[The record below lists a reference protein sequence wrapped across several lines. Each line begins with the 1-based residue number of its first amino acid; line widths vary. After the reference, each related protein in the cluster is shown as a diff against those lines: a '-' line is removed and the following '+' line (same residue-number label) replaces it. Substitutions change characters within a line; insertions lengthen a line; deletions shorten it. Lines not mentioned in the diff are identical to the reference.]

1 MREGVKNLRIPIENI
16 NFVHDFRLRLPNK
29 PFKILK
35 IVQFAKSSWQKH
47 GIE

>member
-16 NFVHDFRLRLPNK
+16 NFVHDFGYYGLENALL
-29 PFKILK
+29 ILK

-47 GIE
+47 GKE